1 MSRICCNLISTNYIV
16 LYKTFFDFVVSKIM
30 EGAMDKRD
38 PRSSPSSESKL
49 KLFKFIISCLK
60 FNKQNKHKKKEKK
73 KKDGCQREV
82 GN

>member
-1 MSRICCNLISTNYIV
+1 M
-16 LYKTFFDFVVSKIM
+16 IM
-30 EGAMDKRD
+30 EGAMNIRD

-73 KKDGCQREV
+73 RKTGVKGKLAISQLATLDRTLS
-82 GN
+82 